1 MNRAGTPGS
10 TREPGI
16 QALGEGEGVPRHEQ
30 TVQEASHETGARA
43 RIAARIRERAG
54 KRAVDRGE
62 GGFAHGRGQQGD
74 AVRRSARIG
83 RAPEDEEDQGNWARR
98 GKSRGQ
104 RDAGL
109 KSTTRH
115 DAAVLVFA
123 GRLEGC
129 KRLGSADMQ
138 RVRMG

>member
-16 QALGEGEGVPRHEQ
+16 QASGEGEGVPRHEQ

-62 GGFAHGRGQQGD
+62 GGFARGRGWVEG
-74 AVRRSARIG
+74 SG
-83 RAPEDEEDQGNWARR
+83 EMLCG
-98 GKSRGQ
+98 
-104 RDAGL
+104 GL
-109 KSTTRH
+109 R
-115 DAAVLVFA
+115 
-123 GRLEGC
+123 RLEEHLRM
-129 KRLGSADMQ
+129 KRIKGTGHGGA
-138 RVRMG
+138 RAEGRGT